1 MNVTVGEWRIRR
13 MKTRWGSCNIAAR
26 RVWFS
31 LELARKPAPCLE
43 YIVVH
48 ELTHLLERGHG
59 ARFKALMDEFLP
71 DWRERRKL
79 LNAAVNGA

>member
-1 MNVTVGEWRIRR
+1 MNVSVDEWRIRR

-31 LELARKPAPCLE
+31 LELARKPEPCLE

-59 ARFKALMDEFLP
+59 ARFKALMDGFLP

-79 LNAAVNGA
+79 LNAAVNAG